1 VSVGGIGV
9 GVGVEVAV
17 GGTEVRVAV
26 GVLVGFGVDVAVGG
40 TGVAVGG
47 TGMGVGGTGVGV
59 AVGGTGVGVAA
70 GAPHP
75 IKSNRTNAIPI
86 ICCSNSWQFI
96 LHLPS
101 SFRVYSA
108 TVPVSTSH
116 TPLVASAGCGCAD
129 DNRSRLH
136 PDAEKRKQLQGEGR
150 IPSPCA

>member
-1 VSVGGIGV
+1 VSVDSSGV

-59 AVGGTGVGVAA
+59 AVSSTGVGVAT

-75 IKSNRTNAIPI
+75 IKSNKTNAIPI

-96 LHLPS
+96 LHPPS
-101 SFRVYSA
+101 SFRANFVKLADWHNSD
-108 TVPVSTSH
+108 VPPNRSEISPSL
-116 TPLVASAGCGCAD
+116 TPLQTCAS
-129 DNRSRLH
+129 
-136 PDAEKRKQLQGEGR
+136 P
-150 IPSPCA
+150 